1 MTELTPEQKKK
12 IDGKVISA
20 IVNTCLLNEVKFEQL
35 SKKTRGLLIDMFQT
49 GMKFQQDIDTL
60 F

>member
-1 MTELTPEQKKK
+1 MTELTEAQKKK
-12 IDGKVISA
+12 IDSKVMEAMIT
-20 IVNTCLLNEVKFEQL
+20 TCLMNEVKFEQL